1 MNLATFLITL
11 VGPVAARIIA
21 VFGVELVV
29 LTGLAAGVSQL
40 KTMVTSNIGSLPQV
54 TVQLA
59 GLLGIWTAIGIYFG
73 ALSFA
78 LTWRATKGFAA
89 IAKT

>member
-11 VGPVAARIIA
+11 VGPLAARIIS
-21 VFGVELVV
+21 VLGVQLVV
-29 LTGLAAGVSQL
+29 LTGLAAGVSAL
-40 KTMVTSNIGSLPQV
+40 KDLVRQNIGSLPQT

-73 ALSFA
+73 VLSFA
-78 LTWRATKGFAA
+78 LTWRATKGFTA